1 MACPNNTKKRLLFEE
16 VLSLVAKTV
25 SVVKDILCI
34 VLHAREHVRLFD
46 EVSQFYRQIDRVTL
60 SAF

>member
-34 VLHAREHVRLFD
+34 VLHAREVD
-46 EVSQFYRQIDRVTL
+46 EGSQFYRQIDRVTL
-60 SAF
+60 MCCAF